1 MPVGF
6 LRKPPWPR
14 SLLMPH
20 IRKSGFGKCSIPF
33 SPLSA
38 KRSMLLSVTGCD
50 GLQPKPRTF
59 APGHTNAIDETA
71 MIAVQLMSSDRSRRQ
86 VPSRSPAAMAPE
98 SARSGILP
106 VGAPPTVTAQ
116 FRPLD
121 AGIVNEAIPA
131 FFIGR
136 NKEGFWIARDVK
148 GRIGGIFLLENSAL
162 SFARKNSRPA
172 GCATIFP
179 SERFE
184 LDLENNGNPLVTYLR
199 PLMRLATPHRRR
211 AAAFIR
217 KMAQAITR
225 RFKDFSRSLN

>member
-1 MPVGF
+1 
-6 LRKPPWPR
+6 
-14 SLLMPH
+14 
-20 IRKSGFGKCSIPF
+20 
-33 SPLSA
+33 
-38 KRSMLLSVTGCD
+38 
-50 GLQPKPRTF
+50 
-59 APGHTNAIDETA
+59 
-71 MIAVQLMSSDRSRRQ
+71 MIAVQLMSLDPSRRQ
-86 VPSRSPAAMAPE
+86 ELSRSTAE
-98 SARSGILP
+98 SEQEAERSRHLP
-106 VGAPPTVTAQ
+106 VKKPPSVTAQ

-148 GRIGGIFLLENSAL
+148 GRIGGIFLLESSAL

-179 SERFE
+179 SERLE
-184 LDLENNGNPLVTYLR
+184 LDLENNGNPVVAYLR
-199 PLMRLATPHRRR
+199 PLMRLATTHRRR

-225 RFKDFSRSLN
+225 RFKDFYVL